1 MPVSRTTR
9 SSSKST
15 ALVTLFDWENC
26 LISPELAAFGKELE
40 NVVNVTA
47 ATMDKEALVEL
58 LLNMSQ
64 KFTNAVSKETVSITK
79 TVDADKIK
87 DNARVQN
94 RAENAKSAATAKGG
108 SEEDINSAVAE
119 AVAKETKLIA
129 ERARSTAEKLEAEA
143 KKAKEAA
150 AASEAMRL
158 ASEVEF
164 AKQLEIKKA
173 AHEAELAKQVAQIQ
187 GTRARQINA
196 REKAAKK
203 DSLKVSAE
211 EEVQSGEEPRKSKK
225 RKTRQDK
232 KEDFIALGNT
242 AERWE
247 EEEATRKSDAKDNA
261 AKKAKAKYLPEIQL
275 ELQETKEGLE
285 KALDFRQEVEL
296 KNQKCLDE
304 KKTAELC
311 LAETNT
317 RNERLVALCKAKG
330 ASDDEIKLAMLGE
343 RW

>member
-47 ATMDKEALVEL
+47 ASMDKEALVEL
-58 LLNMSQ
+58 LKNMSEN
-64 KFTNAVSKETVSITK
+64 FTNAVSKETVSITK

-129 ERARSTAEKLEAEA
+129 ERAKSTAEKLEAEA

-173 AHEAELAKQVAQIQ
+173 AHEAELAKQVAHIQ
-187 GTRARQINA
+187 GTRARQMNA
-196 REKAAKK
+196 REKAAQK
-203 DSLKVSAE
+203 DIIKEKAVSAE
-211 EEVQSGEEPRKSKK
+211 EEVESGEEPRKSKK
-225 RKTRQDK
+225 RKTRQEK
-232 KEDFIALGNT
+232 KDDFIALGNT
-242 AERWE
+242 TEEWEQE
-247 EEEATRKSDAKDNA
+247 EETRKSDAKDNA
-261 AKKAKAKYLPEIQL
+261 AKRAKAKYLPEIQL
-275 ELQETKEGLE
+275 ELDETKEGLK
-285 KALDFRQEVEL
+285 KALDFRQEVEMT
-296 KNQKCLDE
+296 NQKCLDE
-304 KKTAELC
+304 KKKAELC
-311 LAETNT
+311 LAECNKS
-317 RNERLVALCKAKG
+317 NERLMTLCRAKG
-330 ASDDEIKLAMLGE
+330 ASDDEIKLAMLG
-343 RW
+343 